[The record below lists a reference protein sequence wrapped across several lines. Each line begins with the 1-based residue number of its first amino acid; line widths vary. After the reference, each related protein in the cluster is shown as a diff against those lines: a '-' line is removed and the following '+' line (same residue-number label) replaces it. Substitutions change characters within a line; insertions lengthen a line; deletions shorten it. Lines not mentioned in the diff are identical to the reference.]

1 MPRPLAP
8 ELCSSDWIWSLRI
21 GIDTLVSIKHC
32 VREVTMD
39 LSFFYSWNPFKIRIF
54 DSKGIKVKKKK
65 PTKQVSNNDNTVT
78 IPV

>member
-1 MPRPLAP
+1 
-8 ELCSSDWIWSLRI
+8 
-21 GIDTLVSIKHC
+21 
-32 VREVTMD
+32 MD